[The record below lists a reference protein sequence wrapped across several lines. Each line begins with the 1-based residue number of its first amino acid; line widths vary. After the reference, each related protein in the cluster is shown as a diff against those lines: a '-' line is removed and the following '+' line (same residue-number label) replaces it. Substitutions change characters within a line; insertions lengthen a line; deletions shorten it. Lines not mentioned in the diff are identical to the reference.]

1 MKSFLFLPFFFVL
14 SLLCNAQNHE
24 VYTIDDCMLYDNS
37 FKTMRYEPA
46 IEAVFYQWTPLTSNF
61 TFENMT
67 ARSITISAPKNTV
80 VRFKYYARYYNG
92 DELTLIV
99 TGITQKENSNGGGHT
114 DLPSEPNIPEE

>member
-1 MKSFLFLPFFFVL
+1 M
-14 SLLCNAQNHE
+14 
-24 VYTIDDCMLYDNS
+24 YTINDCMLYDNS

-80 VRFKYYARYYNG
+80 VKFKYYARCYNG

-99 TGITQKENSNGGGHT
+99 TGITQKEISGGGESP
-114 DLPSEPNIPEE
+114 DLPSEPSIPED

>member
-1 MKSFLFLPFFFVL
+1 
-14 SLLCNAQNHE
+14 
-24 VYTIDDCMLYDNS
+24 
-37 FKTMRYEPA
+37 MRYEPA

-80 VRFKYYARYYNG
+80 VKFKYYAWYYNG

-99 TGITQKENSNGGGHT
+99 TGITQKEISGGGESP
-114 DLPSEPNIPEE
+114 DLPSEPSIPED

>member
-80 VRFKYYARYYNG
+80 VKFKYYARCYNG

-99 TGITQKENSNGGGHT
+99 TGITQKEISGGGESP
-114 DLPSEPNIPEE
+114 DLPSEPSIPED